1 MILRCPGTAVKG
13 YVQRCRDDKIKE
25 QHFDYAFGKLDRAIN
40 EFDLIF
46 SPMHVEELKRYLKGK
61 HIDAEKWPLRYPDP
75 CPQQGSGD
83 DCGIFTCKYMECLA
97 RRDIQDLPFSQD
109 DMPYVRAK
117 FALHFIKAYFNAQER
132 S

>member
-1 MILRCPGTAVKG
+1 MHVGTNHWALLVIH
-13 YVQRCRDDKIKE
+13 IKE
-25 QHFDYAFGKLDRAIN
+25 KEFHVYDSLRSKHRADI
-40 EFDLIF
+40 
-46 SPMHVEELKRYLKGK
+46 PQYVEELKRYMKGK
-61 HIDAEKWPLRYPDP
+61 HIDADKWPLRYPDP

-109 DMPYVRAK
+109 DMPLVRAK
-117 FALHFIKAYFNAQER
+117 MALHFIKAYFNGQGR